1 MALPQFIEAIQ
12 QALGPELVPPRYRAL
27 RPPDADPSWGCCYP
41 ATEVLY
47 HLWGKQRGWKP
58 AYIRYVVRVPGVRS
72 MTATHWFL
80 MKNGITLDITA
91 HQFKEPID
99 YSRAVG
105 CGFLTSQPSKRALKI
120 MEQL

>member
-1 MALPQFIEAIQ
+1 MALLQFIKAIHKT
-12 QALGPELVPPRYRAL
+12 LGPELIPPRYRAL

-58 AYIRYVVRVPGVRS
+58 AYIRYEVKAPGKS
-72 MTATHWFL
+72 LTATHWFL
-80 MKNGITLDITA
+80 MKNGITFDITA
-91 HQFKEPID
+91 QQFKWKID
-99 YSRAVG
+99 YSKAVG